1 MLSVGDAAPDFDL
14 VDQHGRSATL
24 AQMLGRRI
32 MLVFL
37 PLAFSGICANELQQL
52 ADDRPLFVT
61 AGTEVIVISVDS
73 MFTLRAWGDEADT
86 PYRLLSDF
94 WPHGRV
100 AERYQAFDSAT
111 GRATRTSVAIDENG
125 SVRAVF
131 SAAPDRARTAAMYAR
146 ALAMFDER
154 T

>member
-24 AQMLGRRI
+24 AHLQGRRV

-73 MFTLRAWGDEADT
+73 MFTLRAWGDEMDT
-86 PYRLLSDF
+86 PFRLLSDF

-100 AERYQAFDSAT
+100 AEGYHAFDSAT

-125 SVRAVF
+125 MVRAAF
-131 SAAPDRARTAAMYAR
+131 STASDRARTTAMYAR
-146 ALAMFDER
+146 ALAMFDEHA
-154 T
+154 